1 MGAGEV
7 MTRTHFDT
15 QMGRLIVL
23 KGWPDSIDEYFPA
36 LEDVPEVVITAA
48 IAHALRTRMWFP
60 TPAEVRADCDAVV
73 RLKPAPTSMT
83 PQFEDI
89 PGGRTVTFPNPFG
102 GAGLTLRISREWRYD
117 CDTCGDTGWA
127 SRRCPDTQCGR
138 RIEHGPHEFVERCA
152 CIDWNPTIRRHRDAG
167 AKYSHAPEKV
177 GA

>member
-1 MGAGEV
+1 
-7 MTRTHFDT
+7 MTRDLFDA

-23 KGWPDSIDEYFPA
+23 KGWPDSVEEYFPA
-36 LEDVPEVVITAA
+36 LTDIPDDVFTPA
-48 IAHALRTRMWFP
+48 IDHALRTRMWFP

-73 RLKPAPTSMT
+73 RLKPVPALMA
-83 PQFEDI
+83 PQFEEI

-102 GAGLTLRISREWRYD
+102 GTGLTLRISREWRYD
-117 CDTCGDTGWA
+117 CDTCADTGWA
-127 SRRCPDTQCGR
+127 ERHCGNSGTHCGR
-138 RIEHGPHEFVERCA
+138 RGEHGPHAFVEKCG